1 MSGLFR
7 ARIILDEVGPTDA
20 DALVAIHGDAFAR
33 SWGADD
39 FAALISEQ
47 TVFALALRRQRFF
60 GRRRLVGFA
69 LVRSVAGEG
78 EILTVAVAPSE
89 RGRGFGRL
97 LMEDAIR
104 RLYREGVAACF
115 LEVDE
120 ANAAAV
126 RLYRSLGFEVVGER
140 KGYYQASDA
149 GEGTALVMRV
159 QLR

>member
-1 MSGLFR
+1 
-7 ARIILDEVGPTDA
+7 
-20 DALVAIHGDAFAR
+20 
-33 SWGADD
+33 
-39 FAALISEQ
+39 
-47 TVFALALRRQRFF
+47 
-60 GRRRLVGFA
+60 
-69 LVRSVAGEG
+69 
-78 EILTVAVAPSE
+78 
-89 RGRGFGRL
+89 
-97 LMEDAIR
+97 MEEAIR

-140 KGYYQASDA
+140 KGYYQASQA